1 MVRFLERL
9 GAIGILSRDFFR
21 CLIRRP
27 FELGLVIEQLD
38 ELGVRS
44 LNIVNLTAI
53 FTGMVL
59 ALQMGQL
66 LSRFGAKVYVS
77 RIMGLSLFREMGPV
91 LTALLVA
98 GRVGSGISAE
108 LGTMQVT
115 DQIDAMRSLATNPI
129 KKLVVPRVL
138 ATVLI
143 LPVLTIFADAVG
155 LLGGLAIALSE
166 LGLTASYFFSSL
178 TQNTELRDVF
188 SGLGKSV
195 VFGYLIAIIACQ
207 NGLDVSGG
215 ADGVGRATTSTV
227 VTASVSI
234 LVADFFLTKLLM
246 SI

>member
-1 MVRFLERL
+1 M
-9 GAIGILSRDFFR
+9 
-21 CLIRRP
+21 RRP
-27 FELGLVIEQLD
+27 FEFGLLIDQLD

-77 RIMGLSLFREMGPV
+77 RLMGLSLFREMGPV

-108 LGTMQVT
+108 LGSMQVT

-129 KKLVVPRVL
+129 KKLVMPRVL
-138 ATVLI
+138 ATILI
-143 LPVLTIFADAVG
+143 MPVLTIFADAVG
-155 LLGGLAIALSE
+155 LLGGLAIAVSE
-166 LGLTASYFFSSL
+166 LGLTAGYFFSSL

-207 NGLDVSGG
+207 DGLDVTGG

>member
-1 MVRFLERL
+1 MFRFLERL

-21 CLIRRP
+21 CLTRRP
-27 FELGLVIEQLD
+27 FEFGLIIEQLD

-77 RIMGLSLFREMGPV
+77 RLMGLSLFREMGPV

-108 LGTMQVT
+108 LGSMQVT

-129 KKLVVPRVL
+129 KKLVMPRVL
-138 ATVLI
+138 ATILI
-143 LPVLTIFADAVG
+143 MPVLTIFADAVG
-155 LLGGLAIALSE
+155 LLGGLAIAVSE
-166 LGLTASYFFSSL
+166 LGLTAGYFFSSL
-178 TQNTELRDVF
+178 TQNTQLRDVF

-207 NGLDVSGG
+207 NGLDVTGG

>member
-1 MVRFLERL
+1 M
-9 GAIGILSRDFFR
+9 
-21 CLIRRP
+21 
-27 FELGLVIEQLD
+27 
-38 ELGVRS
+38 RS

-77 RIMGLSLFREMGPV
+77 RLMGLSLFREMGPV

-108 LGTMQVT
+108 LGSMQVT

-129 KKLVVPRVL
+129 KKLVMPRVL
-138 ATVLI
+138 ATILI
-143 LPVLTIFADAVG
+143 MPVLTIFADAVG
-155 LLGGLAIALSE
+155 LLGGLAIAVSE
-166 LGLTASYFFSSL
+166 LGLTAGYFFSSL
-178 TQNTELRDVF
+178 TQNTQLRDVF

-207 NGLDVSGG
+207 NGLDVTGG